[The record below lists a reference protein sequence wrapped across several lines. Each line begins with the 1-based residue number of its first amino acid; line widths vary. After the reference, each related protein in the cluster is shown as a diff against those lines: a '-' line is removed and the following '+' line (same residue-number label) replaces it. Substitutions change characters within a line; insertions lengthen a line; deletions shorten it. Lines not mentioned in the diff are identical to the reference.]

1 MLSVK
6 YNAGMELHEAAR
18 ALGRR
23 GGLRRAERLSRQER
37 RRIAAQGGRAR
48 ALSFHA
54 ERRVAE
60 NFIALEAVEE
70 LRRAGRALGY

>member
-1 MLSVK
+1 
-6 YNAGMELHEAAR
+6 MELNEAAR
-18 ALGRR
+18 SLGRK
-23 GGLRRAERLSRQER
+23 GGRARARTLSKEER

-54 ERRVAE
+54 ERRVEE
-60 NFIALEAVEE
+60 NFIALEAVEA